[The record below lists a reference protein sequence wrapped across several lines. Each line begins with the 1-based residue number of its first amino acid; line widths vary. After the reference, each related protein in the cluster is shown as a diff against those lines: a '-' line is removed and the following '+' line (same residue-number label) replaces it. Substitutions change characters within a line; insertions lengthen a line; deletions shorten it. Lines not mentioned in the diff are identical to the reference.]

1 MHGIA
6 GEDGAWVYLKK
17 SPIHL
22 PQPNIRAFQL
32 SQPLQQGA
40 CAPKD
45 TKRRVNFCD
54 HG

>member
-6 GEDGAWVYLKK
+6 GEDGARVYLKK
-17 SPIHL
+17 SLTHL

-40 CAPKD
+40 CTPKGH
-45 TKRRVNFCD
+45 KEK
-54 HG
+54 GELL

>member
-6 GEDGAWVYLKK
+6 GEDGAQVHLRK
-17 SPIHL
+17 SLTHL

-40 CAPKD
+40 CAPKGHKEKD
-45 TKRRVNFCD
+45 ELL
-54 HG
+54 